1 MNGRAHTLRK
11 TLGICLVIC
20 FSSAF
25 VLSQQARGSL
35 RGVVKDE
42 LGAFVVGAEVTIT
55 DAEGVQKKTT
65 SNGDG
70 AYSFT
75 GVAPGKYVIR
85 ASAKGFAVTEDE
97 AVDIVAGQRQTFD
110 LTLKVTIEQSN
121 VTVAGDTPLSTESAN
136 NANQTVISGK
146 DLDALP
152 DDPDELAAALQALA
166 GPSVGPSGGQIFV
179 DGFSGASL
187 PSKESIREIRINQNP
202 FSAENDQPSGRIE
215 ILTRPGTDKLRG
227 STSIN
232 FNDESLNSRNP
243 FAISSSKRTPFQIRQ
258 YNANLSGPLV
268 KRKASY
274 FLEFGRFET
283 DDNELVR
290 QRFWIPR

>member
-1 MNGRAHTLRK
+1 MNGNAHTFRK
-11 TLGICLVIC
+11 TLGVCLAI
-20 FSSAF
+20 FLSSTL
-25 VLSQQARGSL
+25 VLSQQARSSL

-42 LGAFVVGAEVTIT
+42 LGASVVGAEVTIT
-55 DAEGVQKKTT
+55 DAAGVQKKTT
-65 SNGDG
+65 SNGEG

-110 LTLKVTIEQSN
+110 ITLKVTIEQSN
-121 VTVAGDTPLSTESAN
+121 VTVAGDTPLSTESTN

-166 GPSVGPSGGQIFV
+166 GPSIGPNGGQIFI
-179 DGFSGASL
+179 DGFSGGL
-187 PSKESIREIRINQNP
+187 N
-202 FSAENDQPSGRIE
+202 
-215 ILTRPGTDKLRG
+215 L
-227 STSIN
+227 N

-243 FAISSSKRTPFQIRQ
+243 FAISSSKRTPYQVRQ
-258 YNANLSGPLV
+258 FGGSFSGPL
-268 KRKASY
+268 KAHKAS
-274 FLEFGRFET
+274 FFIEANRNET
-283 DDNELVR
+283 DDNE
-290 QRFWIPR
+290 